1 MNKYA
6 LMLPL
11 GILSVFLGY
20 FGSSLKMEHLYAIAT
35 VTAVFVAI
43 TGYSLFFK
51 RLRKSK
57 QGDTIVSRKT
67 INE

>member
-11 GILSVFLGY
+11 VILSVFLGY

-35 VTAVFVAI
+35 VTTVFVAAS
-43 TGYSLFFK
+43 GLLLFLKHQKVGNSK
-51 RLRKSK
+51 RTRK
-57 QGDTIVSRKT
+57 RF
-67 INE
+67 